1 MEPALEGICYEVDAM
16 LTFVSTLLVGAVA
29 GFAMEQQWG
38 SGLVRRS
45 RMYRMRAR
53 VLRRQGV
60 RGWRAWFERE

>member
-1 MEPALEGICYEVDAM
+1 M

-38 SGLVRRS
+38 SSLSRWS
-45 RMYRMRAR
+45 RMHRMRVR

-60 RGWRAWFERE
+60 SPWRAWFERDE

>member
-1 MEPALEGICYEVDAM
+1 M

-38 SGLVRRS
+38 SSLVRWS
-45 RMYRMRAR
+45 RMQRMRAR

-60 RGWRAWFERE
+60 RGWRAWFERGE